1 MKIKVL
7 SGNGLLLLFVKLLS
21 FSVLF
26 LICSASSFADTS
38 DGVKTALLL
47 NERYN
52 RTDEN
57 CNGNPAYYCSGI
69 VIRVNEQPGEIDTW
83 TPYIRESENFLQ
95 FSYIRKDLGVNLWK
109 KTFGI
114 ILYARD
120 DEEYS
125 TRCFFPVNAMSGE
138 RLNHGCGGPMS
149 IVKVK
154 DEDVDNSSCKEQGI
168 NTAEEWVAKYK
179 ELPTPKNAEEACS
192 FSSHNASTFNA
203 SLKASLLL
211 SNNGNNELIV
221 NTSPTFW
228 SATDPSKDHIQ
239 ALWYYKDSDGLDG
252 ARSEQQKYFDT
263 TGLWVPVISI
273 DPTNDNVF
281 SYSEGDQKVTPPS
294 LK

>member
-1 MKIKVL
+1 MKVMTHLANRFPLLIIKFLVTWA
-7 SGNGLLLLFVKLLS
+7 LLLG
-21 FSVLF
+21 
-26 LICSASSFADTS
+26 CSASSFANTS
-38 DGVKTALLL
+38 DGIKTALLL

-69 VIRVNEQPGEIDTW
+69 VVRVNEQPGKIDTW
-83 TPYIRESENFLQ
+83 TPYIRDSDNFLQ
-95 FSYIRKDLGVNLWK
+95 FSYIRKDIGVNLWA

-114 ILYARD
+114 ILKARED
-120 DEEYS
+120 DEYS

-138 RLNHGCGGPMS
+138 RLNNGCGEPMS
-149 IVKVK
+149 IKK
-154 DEDVDNSSCKEQGI
+154 ARNEDVDNSTCKEQGV

-179 ELPTPKNAEEACS
+179 ELPPPINSEKACS

-203 SLKASLLL
+203 ALKASLLL
-211 SNNGNNELIV
+211 GERGNNELIV

-239 ALWYYKDSDGLDG
+239 ALWYYKDSEWLDS
-252 ARSEQQKYFDT
+252 ARLEQQKYFDT

-281 SYSEGDQKVTPPS
+281 SYSEADQKVKPS
-294 LK
+294 SRK